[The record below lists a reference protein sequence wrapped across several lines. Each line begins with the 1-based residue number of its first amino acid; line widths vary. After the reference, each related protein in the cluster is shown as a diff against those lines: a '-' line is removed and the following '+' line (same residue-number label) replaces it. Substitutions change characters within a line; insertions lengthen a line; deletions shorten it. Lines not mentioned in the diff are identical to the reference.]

1 MYATPFTKRI
11 YNVPLFLTHMREIMN
26 HTEDIRDASRAGR
39 VSKPFRE
46 KIMLA
51 VTHVNGCRW
60 CNYGHT
66 RAALREG
73 VSEDELHHLLEGEFA
88 MLPEG
93 EVVALVFA
101 QHYADLIHTH
111 VPDCIVGAYMCPW
124 TPDEFDGALT
134 RIFAQD
140 YALLAPAI
148 DVFTPLIYGKKSGR
162 SADWGREFLERART
176 FIPKES
182 KVQLILDVLDFPG
195 SLVATGASPI
205 PQPNG

>member
-101 QHYADLIHTH
+101 QHYAETEGR
-111 VPDCIVGAYMCPW
+111 PDPNAVQRLEETYGQETARDILAYIRMI
-124 TPDEFDGALT
+124 TLGNLLGNTFDAFLS
-134 RIFAQD
+134 RFQ
-140 YALLAPAI
+140 
-148 DVFTPLIYGKKSGR
+148 GKV
-162 SADWGREFLERART
+162 A
-176 FIPKES
+176 
-182 KVQLILDVLDFPG
+182 PG
-195 SLVATGASPI
+195 STFLSELGVLSLAVVMPPFAVLGLVITRSMKTLT
-205 PQPNG
+205 